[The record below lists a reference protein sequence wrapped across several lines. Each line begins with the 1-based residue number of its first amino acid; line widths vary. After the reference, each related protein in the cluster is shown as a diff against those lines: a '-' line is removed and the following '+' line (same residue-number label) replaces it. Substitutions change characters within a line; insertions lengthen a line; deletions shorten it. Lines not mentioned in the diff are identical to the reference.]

1 MEQLS
6 TEDRFVLFVVRT
18 SHHDLSAMAV
28 SRLTSLPSVVVTKAI
43 KELESRRLIE
53 PIEHHGDICYL
64 PIGLSQSPLM
74 NDYGAWL
81 DAYCSRPAPIDEGD
95 TEAMTF
101 MSCGIVILSAILTG
115 SRDAQFLTR
124 LTTFPEAFVRLV
136 VGMMDRL
143 DLWWSE
149 RLFDLETTIQQPSLD
164 FTEVDVSLHSVTEE
178 FWNAWRS
185 PGLGAAIDT
194 LRAGRQY
201 GGLRDW
207 WIDKNSSVGGP
218 FLVM

>member
-1 MEQLS
+1 MDQLS
-6 TEDRFVLFVVRT
+6 TVDRFVLFVVRT

-28 SRLTSLPSVVVTKAI
+28 SRLTGLPSGVVTKAI
-43 KELESRRLIE
+43 EELESQRLIE
-53 PIEHHGDICYL
+53 PIEHHGEICYL

-74 NDYGAWL
+74 TDYEPWL
-81 DAYCSRPAPIDEGD
+81 DAYCSRPAPVEEGD
-95 TEAMTF
+95 TEAMTLT
-101 MSCGIVILSAILTG
+101 SCGIVILSAVLTG

-124 LTTFPEAFVRLV
+124 LTTFPEGFVMLTL
-136 VGMMDRL
+136 GMMDRL

-164 FTEVDVSLHSVTEE
+164 FAEVDASLHSMTEE

-185 PGLGAAIDT
+185 PGLGAALDT
-194 LRAGRQY
+194 LRADQQY
-201 GGLRDW
+201 GGLRDP
-207 WIDKNSSVGGP
+207 WIDKSTSVGGP